1 MPFVKGFG
9 WPEIL
14 LILVIVVVIF
24 GVGRFTEV
32 GAGLG
37 KGIREF
43 RQALGGKDPDN
54 KPEENKT
61 S

>member
-1 MPFVKGFG
+1 MFGRGFG

-14 LILVIVVVIF
+14 LILVIIVIIF
-24 GVGRFTEV
+24 GVGRFSEV

-43 RQALGGKDPDN
+43 RHGLSGKDRDN
-54 KPEENKT
+54 KAEENEP

>member
-1 MPFVKGFG
+1 MFGRGFG

-14 LILVIVVVIF
+14 LILVIVVIIF
-24 GVGRFTEV
+24 GVGRFSEV
-32 GAGLG
+32 GSGLG

-43 RQALGGKDPDN
+43 RHSLTGKDSDN
-54 KPEENKT
+54 KTEENET

>member
-1 MPFVKGFG
+1 MFGRGFG

-24 GVGRFTEV
+24 GVGRFSEV
-32 GAGLG
+32 GSGLG

-43 RQALGGKDPDN
+43 RRGLSGKDTDN
-54 KPEENKT
+54 KPEENET

>member
-1 MPFVKGFG
+1 MFGRGFG

-14 LILVIVVVIF
+14 LILVIVVIIF
-24 GVGRFTEV
+24 GVGRFSEV
-32 GAGLG
+32 GSGLG

-43 RQALGGKDPDN
+43 RRGLSGKDSDN
-54 KPEENKT
+54 KAEENET